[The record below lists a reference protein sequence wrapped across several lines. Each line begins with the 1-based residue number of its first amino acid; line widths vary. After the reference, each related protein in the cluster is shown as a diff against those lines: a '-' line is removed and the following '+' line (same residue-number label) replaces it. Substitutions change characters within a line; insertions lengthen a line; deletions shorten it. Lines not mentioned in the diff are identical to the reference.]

1 MIIGLTG
8 YAQSGKDSVAKV
20 LMENYGFQR
29 VAFADKIRELMYE
42 MNPDYHD
49 TLLQQVVDRF
59 GWDEVKKDPAV
70 RRMMQNVGVGARKLF
85 GDNFWV
91 HQAMT
96 SIANAN
102 PNIVVTDVRF
112 INEADTL
119 KTNGAQ
125 LWRVKRTGVES
136 VNGHVSEH
144 ELDGYKV
151 DQILSNGGTLE
162 ELELLVHNRMDVL
175 LANQIT

>member
-49 TLLQQVVDRF
+49 TLLQQAVDRF
-59 GWDEVKKDPAV
+59 GWDEVKKDPTV
-70 RRMMQNVGVGARKLF
+70 RRMMQNLGVGARKLF

-125 LWRVKRTGVES
+125 LWRVKRTGVNA
-136 VNGHVSEH
+136 VNGHISETDM
-144 ELDGYKV
+144 DGYQV

-162 ELELLVHNRMDVL
+162 ELETLVHNRMDFL
-175 LANQIT
+175 LANQTH

>member
-125 LWRVKRTGVES
+125 LWRVKRTGVEA